1 MAVFQNGKVFGIAD
15 FAAESICN
23 IAINEPQ
30 SLSAAIRKMK
40 FLKAGIKAVYPLM
53 KVFVHASPYIATETS
68 NGDVLERDHEGHTPL
83 FITVITSNGDLLVGP
98 IGTTSALQIESIP
111 KIKGLLNASSPTYQ
125 MKCIDVALLN
135 SSMVGPS
142 SCANPPESCRGIALF
157 SGGLIA
163 IVDLSAGTVI
173 STLRINLPS
182 AKRISLLSSRASFSG
197 TNSHST
203 PESEWQATAFGI
215 EAKGEQTE
223 STNLFVLIHKSTCHD
238 KAVVLQLGSD
248 GTSTSCIDSSSPPT
262 DTLFC
267 KQSTDSG
274 SNSSTILGRNI
285 SDAVWD
291 CISTI
296 LRGLNDDVTP
306 LPLLQPCHD
315 NSETS
320 LMLLTGRILNLRM
333 SVQEASEGSI
343 PCKNHS
349 NPFGVEELLDRS
361 SEVMTSLH
369 SSGEILVLLKA
380 LFVCVYD
387 PPDMFLDK
395 VVEAATVSM
404 SVMC

>member
-40 FLKAGIKAVYPLM
+40 FLRAGIKAEYPLI
-53 KVFVHASPYIATETS
+53 KVLMHISPYIATETS

-111 KIKGLLNASSPTYQ
+111 KIKGLVNAPSPTYQ

-135 SSMVGPS
+135 SSIAGPS

-163 IVDLSAGTVI
+163 IVDLSAGTII

-182 AKRISLLSSRASFSG
+182 ANRISLLSSRASFSS

-203 PESEWQATAFGI
+203 PESEWLAAAFGI
-215 EAKGEQTE
+215 ETKGEQAE
-223 STNLFVLIHKSTCHD
+223 STNLFVLLHKSTCHD
-238 KAVVLQLGSD
+238 KPVVLQLGSE

-262 DTLFC
+262 DTVFC
-267 KQSTDSG
+267 KQSTDSN
-274 SNSSTILGRNI
+274 SSSSTILGRKI
-285 SDAVWD
+285 SNAVWN

-296 LRGLNDDVTP
+296 LRGLNDDATT
-306 LPLLQPCHD
+306 LLQPCHD

-320 LMLLTGRILNLRM
+320 LMFLIGRILNLRM
-333 SVQEASEGSI
+333 SVQEESEVSI
-343 PCKNHS
+343 PCKNYS

-361 SEVMTSLH
+361 LEVMTSLH

-387 PPDMFLDK
+387 PPDMFLNK

-404 SVMC
+404 FVMC